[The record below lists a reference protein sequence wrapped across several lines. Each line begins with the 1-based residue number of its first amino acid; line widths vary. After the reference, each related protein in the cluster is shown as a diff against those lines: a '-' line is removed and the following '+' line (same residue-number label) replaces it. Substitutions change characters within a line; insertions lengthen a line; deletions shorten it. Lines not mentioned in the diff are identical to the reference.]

1 MTFVMF
7 LSVSLSFVLDL
18 NGARP
23 VLLGDIRSSEYGVI
37 INELS
42 RTNNNI
48 PKLQQV
54 TLPTVLCMFYF
65 PHVKLVKRVKGDP
78 K

>member
-18 NGARP
+18 NGARH

-37 INELS
+37 IYELS

-48 PKLQQV
+48 PKTTTSDIAYYFMYVL
-54 TLPTVLCMFYF
+54 LPTC
-65 PHVKLVKRVKGDP
+65 
-78 K
+78 